1 SAGALFLPV
10 RYAMTEAVI
19 VACPNCNTLNRAPR
33 ERLAAG
39 GGKCGNCGAALF
51 EGHPVALNAQS
62 FETHAAKS
70 DIPLLVDFWAPWCGP
85 GGGRGGELEKAGGE
99 VEAQVRFAKIN
110 TDEEQQLAGRFGIQG
125 IPTMILFHR
134 GKEIARQ
141 SGLMDATRIG
151 QWVEQSLRS

>member
-1 SAGALFLPV
+1 
-10 RYAMTEAVI
+10 MTEAVI

-62 FETHAAKS
+62 FEAHATKS

-85 GGGRGGELEKAGGE
+85 CRAMAPQFEKAAGQLE
-99 VEAQVRFAKIN
+99 PQVRFAKIN
-110 TDEEQQLAGRFGIQG
+110 TDDEQQLAGRFGIQG

-141 SGLMDATRIG
+141 SGLMDATRIE
-151 QWVEQSLRS
+151 QWVEQSLP